1 MNTPS
6 ILKEITAKKLS
17 RIVEEKA
24 AISLNEIKKI
34 AEGAAP
40 KPSFYE
46 ALTKESLSIIGE
58 IKKASPSKGLIK
70 EDFNP
75 AEIAKEY
82 AGCVDALSVLTEAD
96 YFLGNYGYLEAV
108 SKTVN
113 LPILCKD
120 FITDEYQIYKAK
132 AIGASAIL
140 LIAALLDTD
149 TISDFLGIAHSLGLD
164 ALVETHSIEEAQS
177 ALKSGAKII
186 GVNNRN
192 LHTFEVDI
200 NTTLEISKIIPEDM
214 VLVSESG
221 ISTKEDILQI
231 KKAGINAILVGES
244 FMRTDSIEAKAKE
257 FKDAYKN

>member
-17 RIVEEKA
+17 RIAEEKA

-46 ALTKESLSIIGE
+46 ALTKEGLSIIGE

-70 EDFNP
+70 ADFNP

-82 AGCVDALSVLTEAD
+82 SGCVDALSVLTEAD
-96 YFLGNYGYLEAV
+96 YFLGNYDYLAAV
-108 SKTVN
+108 SNTVN

-120 FITDEYQIYKAK
+120 FIADEYQIYKAK

-149 TISDFLGIAHSLGLD
+149 TISRFLILAHSLGLD

-177 ALKSGAKII
+177 AIKSGAKII

-200 NTTLEISKIIPEDM
+200 NTTLEISKIIPDEI

-221 ISTKEDILQI
+221 ISTREDIIKI
-231 KKAGINAILVGES
+231 KKANIDAILVGES
-244 FMRTDSIEAKAKE
+244 FMRTGSIAAKAKE
-257 FKDAYKN
+257 FKDAYKS